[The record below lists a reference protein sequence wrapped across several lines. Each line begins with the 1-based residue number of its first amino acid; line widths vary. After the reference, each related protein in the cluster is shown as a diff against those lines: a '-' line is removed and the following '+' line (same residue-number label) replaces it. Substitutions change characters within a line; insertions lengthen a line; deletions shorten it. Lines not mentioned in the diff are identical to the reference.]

1 MKLFSLLIGINDYK
15 NPKISN
21 LNGCLNDIENITSF
35 LTKNF
40 SSTDLE
46 ITTLL
51 NDEATYQN
59 IIDSFRNNITKKA
72 QKGDTVLFYYSGHGS
87 RQVSA
92 PEFGQFFSETFDETI
107 VCHDSRTDETPDL
120 ADKEIAVL
128 INDVA
133 KKETKVIFIL
143 DSCHSGSATRD
154 SFAKKENIVYRQATD
169 NFTPRKLETYID
181 GYYSELVKTNKF
193 NIPRSKHILFSA
205 CDKRELAKET
215 ENQTGLFS
223 QTLLE
228 VINTNKHLSYSEL
241 FVNVRKQILKYDI
254 DQCPQLEA
262 YEGFDPN
269 TEFLTGLPIENQKY
283 HEVFYNP
290 TIQKWQVDIGALN
303 KLSTNPEKPSN
314 FEIFEYN
321 ENKFELKATV
331 NSLEVLI
338 DKTYLNM
345 PKLQFNTNN
354 QYFAKSLSIPEIPFY
369 IKISAEKEIIN
380 LFNSSTPKELNFNFD
395 EEIENSKY
403 HIIAKNG
410 EIELF
415 TNYPKTKLVR
425 KVTGYDKNRCINHI
439 IEILIKIKNWERAI
453 EIHNPYTEITSSDFE
468 LNIYD
473 NNNQKIAFDGEKFE
487 SIFNGDPL
495 KLILKAKNK
504 STNELNFNLIYFSD
518 SFGIHSLTNNIT
530 SLPKTEE
537 ITLWGTNEND
547 FFFLPETKTESI
559 DIFKLFVSNKPID
572 TFAVTQSPIEDIGK
586 TINLNTKDIGS
597 FSIKKPLKT
606 DDWTIKTL
614 EIFLHK

>member
-254 DQCPQLEA
+254 DQCP
-262 YEGFDPN
+262 
-269 TEFLTGLPIENQKY
+269 
-283 HEVFYNP
+283 
-290 TIQKWQVDIGALN
+290 
-303 KLSTNPEKPSN
+303 
-314 FEIFEYN
+314 IFEYN